1 MYARSTTINAQPS
14 AIDSGVAHLR
24 DEVMP
29 QLQGLDGFVGMS
41 LLTDR
46 ESGRC
51 IVVTAWESQDAMN
64 AVAEQVR
71 PIREKATQM
80 FSGGAPTVDEW
91 DIAILHRARQMPEGA
106 CARVTWG
113 HVDPAHA
120 DASPWRELG
129 ALKRGQVWLTLGVGA
144 IGFGGMF
151 AVYAYLASTLQAVT
165 GVGPEVLPWVF
176 AVFGVGMFLGN
187 ILGAWAADRIG
198 FPAAGGVLL
207 WSAAALSL

>member
-1 MYARSTTINAQPS
+1 MYARSTTIHAQPS
-14 AIDSGVAHLR
+14 AIDAGVAHVR

-29 QLQGLDGFVGMS
+29 QLQGLEGFVGMS

-120 DASPWRELG
+120 DAAIEHFKMNIVPDSEALEGFCSTSLLVNRNTGRGVACTTFDSREAMERNRDG
-129 ALKRGQVWLTLGVGA
+129 ARTMKQMRMKETGA
-144 IGFGGMF
+144 AELDEAEFDVAF
-151 AVYAYLASTLQAVT
+151 AHLRV
-165 GVGPEVLPWVF
+165 PELV
-176 AVFGVGMFLGN
+176 
-187 ILGAWAADRIG
+187 
-198 FPAAGGVLL
+198 
-207 WSAAALSL
+207 

>member
-29 QLQGLDGFVGMS
+29 QLQGLQGFVGMS

-51 IVVTAWESQDAMN
+51 IGVTAWESQDAMN

-120 DASPWRELG
+120 DAAIEHFKMNIVPDSEALEGFCSTSLLVNRNTGRGVACTTFDSREAMERNRDG
-129 ALKRGQVWLTLGVGA
+129 ARTMKQMRMKETGA
-144 IGFGGMF
+144 AELDEAEFDVAF
-151 AVYAYLASTLQAVT
+151 AHLRV
-165 GVGPEVLPWVF
+165 PELV
-176 AVFGVGMFLGN
+176 
-187 ILGAWAADRIG
+187 
-198 FPAAGGVLL
+198 
-207 WSAAALSL
+207 

>member
-80 FSGGAPTVDEW
+80 FSGDAPTVDEW

-120 DASPWRELG
+120 DAAIEHFKMNIVPDSEALEGFCSTSLLVNRNTGRGVACTTFDSREAMERNRDG
-129 ALKRGQVWLTLGVGA
+129 ARTMKQMRMKETGA
-144 IGFGGMF
+144 AELDEAEFDVAF
-151 AVYAYLASTLQAVT
+151 AHLRV
-165 GVGPEVLPWVF
+165 PELV
-176 AVFGVGMFLGN
+176 
-187 ILGAWAADRIG
+187 
-198 FPAAGGVLL
+198 
-207 WSAAALSL
+207 

>member
-106 CARVTWG
+106 CAGVTWG

-120 DASPWRELG
+120 DAAIEHFKMNIVPDSEALEGFCGTSLLVNRNTGRGVACTTFDSREAMERNRDG
-129 ALKRGQVWLTLGVGA
+129 ARTMKQMRMKETGA
-144 IGFGGMF
+144 AELDEAEFDVAF
-151 AVYAYLASTLQAVT
+151 AHLRV
-165 GVGPEVLPWVF
+165 PELV
-176 AVFGVGMFLGN
+176 
-187 ILGAWAADRIG
+187 
-198 FPAAGGVLL
+198 
-207 WSAAALSL
+207 

>member
-120 DASPWRELG
+120 DAAIEHFKMNIVPDSEALEGFCSTSLLVNRSTGRGVACTTFDSREAMERNRDG
-129 ALKRGQVWLTLGVGA
+129 ARTMKQMRMKETGA
-144 IGFGGMF
+144 AELDEAEFDVAF
-151 AVYAYLASTLQAVT
+151 AHLRV
-165 GVGPEVLPWVF
+165 PELV
-176 AVFGVGMFLGN
+176 
-187 ILGAWAADRIG
+187 
-198 FPAAGGVLL
+198 
-207 WSAAALSL
+207 

>member
-120 DASPWRELG
+120 DAAIEHFKMNIVPDSEALEGFCSTSLLVDRNTGRGVACTTFDSREAMERNRDG
-129 ALKRGQVWLTLGVGA
+129 ARTMKQMRMKETGA
-144 IGFGGMF
+144 DELDEAEFDVAF
-151 AVYAYLASTLQAVT
+151 AHLRV
-165 GVGPEVLPWVF
+165 PELV
-176 AVFGVGMFLGN
+176 
-187 ILGAWAADRIG
+187 
-198 FPAAGGVLL
+198 
-207 WSAAALSL
+207 

>member
-29 QLQGLDGFVGMS
+29 QLQGLQGFVGMS

-46 ESGRC
+46 QSGRC

-80 FSGGAPTVDEW
+80 FSGGPATVEEW

-120 DASPWRELG
+120 DAAIEHFKMNIVPDSEALEGFCSTSLLVDRKTGRGVACTTFDSREAMERNRDG
-129 ALKRGQVWLTLGVGA
+129 AQTMKQMRMKETGA
-144 IGFGGMF
+144 AELDEAEFDVAF
-151 AVYAYLASTLQAVT
+151 AHLRV
-165 GVGPEVLPWVF
+165 PELV
-176 AVFGVGMFLGN
+176 
-187 ILGAWAADRIG
+187 
-198 FPAAGGVLL
+198 
-207 WSAAALSL
+207 

>member
-120 DASPWRELG
+120 DAAIEHFKMNIVPDSEALEGFCSTSLLVNRNTGRGVACTTFDSREAMERNRDG
-129 ALKRGQVWLTLGVGA
+129 ARTMKQMRMKETGA
-144 IGFGGMF
+144 AELDEAEFDVAF
-151 AVYAYLASTLQAVT
+151 AHLRV
-165 GVGPEVLPWVF
+165 PELV
-176 AVFGVGMFLGN
+176 
-187 ILGAWAADRIG
+187 
-198 FPAAGGVLL
+198 
-207 WSAAALSL
+207 

>member
-1 MYARSTTINAQPS
+1 
-14 AIDSGVAHLR
+14 
-24 DEVMP
+24 
-29 QLQGLDGFVGMS
+29 MS

-46 ESGRC
+46 QSGRC

-80 FSGGAPTVDEW
+80 FSGGPATVEEW

-120 DASPWRELG
+120 DAAIEHFKMNIVPDSEALEGFCSTSLLVDRQTGRGVACTTFDSREAMERNRDG
-129 ALKRGQVWLTLGVGA
+129 ARTMKQMRMKETGA
-144 IGFGGMF
+144 AELDEAEFDVAF
-151 AVYAYLASTLQAVT
+151 AHLRV
-165 GVGPEVLPWVF
+165 PELV
-176 AVFGVGMFLGN
+176 
-187 ILGAWAADRIG
+187 
-198 FPAAGGVLL
+198 
-207 WSAAALSL
+207 

>member
-120 DASPWRELG
+120 DAAIEHFKMNIVPDSEALEGFCSTSLLIDCISARAVVSTTFDSMDAMDRNREQSRSLRT
-129 ALKRGQVWLTLGVGA
+129 AQLRNLGVDQYDVEE
-144 IGFGGMF
+144 FE
-151 AVYAYLASTLQAVT
+151 LALAHLRV
-165 GVGPEVLPWVF
+165 PELV
-176 AVFGVGMFLGN
+176 
-187 ILGAWAADRIG
+187 
-198 FPAAGGVLL
+198 
-207 WSAAALSL
+207 

>member
-1 MYARSTTINAQPS
+1 MYARSTTIHAQPS
-14 AIDSGVAHLR
+14 AIDAGVAHVR

-120 DASPWRELG
+120 DAAIEHFKMNIVPDSEALEGFCSTSLLVNRNTGRGVACTTFDSREAMERNRDG
-129 ALKRGQVWLTLGVGA
+129 ARTMKQMRMKETGA
-144 IGFGGMF
+144 AELDEAEFDVAF
-151 AVYAYLASTLQAVT
+151 AHLRV
-165 GVGPEVLPWVF
+165 PELV
-176 AVFGVGMFLGN
+176 
-187 ILGAWAADRIG
+187 
-198 FPAAGGVLL
+198 
-207 WSAAALSL
+207 

>member
-120 DASPWRELG
+120 DAAIEHFKMNIVPDSEALEGFCSTSLLVNRNTGRGVACTTFDSREAMERNRDG
-129 ALKRGQVWLTLGVGA
+129 AQTMKQMRMKETGA
-144 IGFGGMF
+144 DELDEAEFDVAF
-151 AVYAYLASTLQAVT
+151 AHLRV
-165 GVGPEVLPWVF
+165 PELV
-176 AVFGVGMFLGN
+176 
-187 ILGAWAADRIG
+187 
-198 FPAAGGVLL
+198 
-207 WSAAALSL
+207 

>member
-120 DASPWRELG
+120 DAAIEHFKMNIVPDSEALEGFCSTSLLVNRNTGRGVACTTFDSREAMARNRAQAQTIKESRLPEAG
-129 ALKRGQVWLTLGVGA
+129 ATELDEGEFDVA
-144 IGFGGMF
+144 F
-151 AVYAYLASTLQAVT
+151 AHLRV
-165 GVGPEVLPWVF
+165 PELV
-176 AVFGVGMFLGN
+176 
-187 ILGAWAADRIG
+187 
-198 FPAAGGVLL
+198 
-207 WSAAALSL
+207 

>member
-120 DASPWRELG
+120 DAAIEHFKMNIVPDSEALEGFCSTSLLVDRNTGRGVACTTFDSREAMERNRDG
-129 ALKRGQVWLTLGVGA
+129 ARTMKQMRMKETGA
-144 IGFGGMF
+144 AELDEAEFDVAF
-151 AVYAYLASTLQAVT
+151 AHLRV
-165 GVGPEVLPWVF
+165 PELV
-176 AVFGVGMFLGN
+176 
-187 ILGAWAADRIG
+187 
-198 FPAAGGVLL
+198 
-207 WSAAALSL
+207 

>member
-41 LLTDR
+41 LLTDW

-120 DASPWRELG
+120 DAAIEHFKMNIVPDSEALEGFCSTSLLVNRNTGRGVACTTFDSREAMERNRDG
-129 ALKRGQVWLTLGVGA
+129 ARTMKQMRMKETGA
-144 IGFGGMF
+144 AELDEAEFDVAF
-151 AVYAYLASTLQAVT
+151 AHLRV
-165 GVGPEVLPWVF
+165 PELV
-176 AVFGVGMFLGN
+176 
-187 ILGAWAADRIG
+187 
-198 FPAAGGVLL
+198 
-207 WSAAALSL
+207 

>member
-1 MYARSTTINAQPS
+1 MYARSTTINAHPS

-120 DASPWRELG
+120 DAAIEHFKMNIVPDSEALEGFCSTSLLVNRNTGRGVACTTFDSREAMERNRDG
-129 ALKRGQVWLTLGVGA
+129 ARTMKQMRMKETGA
-144 IGFGGMF
+144 AELDEAEFDVAF
-151 AVYAYLASTLQAVT
+151 AHLRV
-165 GVGPEVLPWVF
+165 PELV
-176 AVFGVGMFLGN
+176 
-187 ILGAWAADRIG
+187 
-198 FPAAGGVLL
+198 
-207 WSAAALSL
+207 